1 MDDFD
6 LILDPLASADE
17 DTSIE
22 LTGTVNNIDAP
33 GSEVTLDIDWGDST
47 TDNVG
52 IVDGGSGDTDGA
64 EDGSIGFSVPHV
76 YSEDGNFT
84 INVDAQEQII
94 SGTDAVFVIDRS
106 GSTSSS
112 SQIDVDGDGEID
124 RDNDSILD
132 AEVAAFQALNQN
144 LIDRGLGN
152 SANVSVVAFN
162 SFEEL
167 LDLDPTTDGV
177 QTFTTPLAD
186 ADGNGLRD
194 IDEVLDALVS
204 GGGTDFEDALR
215 GAVEAVNNA
224 GTPPGNGTVVFL
236 SDGEDF
242 FFDTGSADTI
252 RDNLGQNLRV
262 FGVGPGSDLEAL
274 QQVDVNAEQFNDIS
288 ELLDLFDGTGGG
300 AVDNSD
306 SASVTITID
315 DIPETPEAPVTP
327 EMPETPETPE
337 MPETPEAPI
346 TPEMPE
352 TPEAPVTPEMPETP
366 VTPEAPVTP
375 EMPETP
381 VTPEA
386 PVTPETPVTPEA
398 PVTPEMPET
407 PEAPVTPEMPETPT
421 IPVLPNLEVDALNF
435 AIEGTADNDG
445 LTGTDA
451 ADLLEGRGGNDVI
464 DGEAGNDQI
473 NGGAGLDTALYIL
486 DPAGVTVDLITATAI
501 DGYGDTDTLN
511 SIENIIGSGSADI
524 IGGDDNV
531 NNLTGGSGEDAIA
544 GQGGDDFIVGGA
556 DSDILT
562 GGAGAD
568 RFVYVSSSEGGDSI
582 TDFEVGTD
590 RIVIVG
596 ATFAGDLGLSGGTLS
611 SDAFFADSAAVD
623 ADDRFGYNSSTGQV
637 LFDADGSGASGAEVL
652 LTLENIPT
660 GFSSADIAIL

>member
-1 MDDFD
+1 MHRLLIKGASVVMDDFD

-327 EMPETPETPE
+327 EMPETP
-337 MPETPEAPI
+337 
-346 TPEMPE
+346 
-352 TPEAPVTPEMPETP
+352 
-366 VTPEAPVTP
+366 
-375 EMPETP
+375 
-381 VTPEA
+381 
-386 PVTPETPVTPEA
+386 
-398 PVTPEMPET
+398 
-407 PEAPVTPEMPETPT
+407 T